1 MSAPRDIAQHDDR
14 TLKIVWDD
22 GTERLYD
29 VVALRR
35 SCPCA
40 ACAEQKSAAAD
51 KIQTDDQVR
60 PTEIRSVGRYALLI
74 AFSDGHRTGIYSFE
88 TLRKLQQNCK

>member
-1 MSAPRDIAQHDDR
+1 MSFPQQISQHDER

-22 GTERLYD
+22 GMERLYD

-35 SCPCA
+35 GCPCA
-40 ACAEQKSAAAD
+40 ACAEQKSAATD
-51 KIQTDDQVR
+51 KIATDDHVR
-60 PTEIRSVGRYALLI
+60 PTEIKSVGRYALLI

-88 TLRKLQQNCK
+88 TLRKFQ

>member
-1 MSAPRDIAQHDDR
+1 MSAPRKIAQHDDR

-22 GTERLYD
+22 GTEQLYD

-35 SCPCA
+35 NCPCA
-40 ACAEQKSAAAD
+40 ACAERSTVAD
-51 KIQTDDQVR
+51 NIQTDDHVR

-74 AFSDGHRTGIYSFE
+74 AFSDGHRTGIYSFA
-88 TLRKLQQNCK
+88 TLRKFQ

>member
-1 MSAPRDIAQHDDR
+1 MSVPRKIVQHDDR

-22 GTERLYD
+22 GTTRLYD
-29 VVALRR
+29 VVYLRHN
-35 SCPCA
+35 CPCA
-40 ACAEQKSAAAD
+40 ACAERKSAAAD
-51 KIQTDDQVR
+51 KIQTDDRVR

-88 TLRKLQQNCK
+88 TLRKFSGKL

>member
-1 MSAPRDIAQHDDR
+1 MSAPRQITQHDDR

-35 SCPCA
+35 HCPCA
-40 ACAEQKSAAAD
+40 ACVEQKSAAAD
-51 KIQTDDQVR
+51 GIQTDSHVR

-74 AFSDGHRTGIYSFE
+74 AFSDGHRTGIYSFA
-88 TLRKLQQNCK
+88 TLRNFSGKL